1 MKLYQ
6 QFAEKGYHTS
16 VVTTFGIDF
25 DTYETVVLPRLR
37 GAGCRNN
44 LVVADGR
51 MLTHALDGPGAL
63 PQRAGSQYTVSGAGG
78 GGGVFHPKLFLQLG
92 RDKGR
97 LMVGSAN
104 MTAAGIAGNLELIA
118 TFRSGGAD
126 PERGLLVQAWRF
138 IEAFLSPEQAHQAQW
153 MLVRTPW
160 VRDTEAADGPI
171 RLPDGS
177 EAALLLSNDGEG
189 IGRRFARLAGA
200 EVNRIVVVSPYWDDS
215 LQALFDLS
223 RQLEP
228 ARIGVLIDPSTEA
241 FPADVA
247 ARRLPDLE
255 VFARR
260 TFGGTRYMHAK
271 AIVAMA
277 RDADHLLVGSANCTT
292 AALGK
297 RGSAGTNAE
306 ACVYRRLPPGTVL
319 DAFGL
324 AALVGDEHRVD
335 VSSLPAMRK
344 GEEIPL
350 RTLSARSPGVF
361 VLRGDDLRW
370 RPAIGMS
377 DPQNRSVTLVDATGC
392 EMPAVLER
400 QHPSDDS
407 EVRYLV
413 SGMGTP
419 PAFARVTSPDGHDS
433 ALGIVTRI
441 DELREQV
448 REVGSRRTEKLRERL
463 ELGTDT
469 EATLEL
475 LEIIDELEA
484 GDRDR
489 PALGH
494 GVSIP
499 KTRSED
505 ENPVPATAYRKMS
518 YEEFMAHRRP
528 YRDGSRPSASVAGI
542 DMSLVRGVLNR
553 IVGVD
558 AGASG
563 LIAEADSDAI
573 VAAAFDMGD
582 ESAVQGSE
590 GDETESGRAP
600 NRADRASRSRKAA
613 TAQQIANAVAAFGS
627 AVRGKR
633 QQGDLSA
640 TDLLRLR
647 ALLMV
652 VCWAGLPS
660 SSDTGPQSDLQVL
673 EMDGSE
679 PTWWRTV
686 GRLINA
692 FFPGTSTALKLSLAD
707 DHDQVPPDVLEC
719 WATCYW
725 CLQAC
730 LSMPVRDR
738 TRQQIRQHI
747 GKLAERVYRLT
758 KLAADELLDG
768 VVRETMD
775 RMSDRLVER
784 LGVAREMI
792 ATGHEDLAAR
802 LGQG

>member
-1 MKLYQ
+1 M
-6 QFAEKGYHTS
+6 
-16 VVTTFGIDF
+16 VTTFGIDF

-63 PQRAGSQYTVSGAGG
+63 PQRAGSQYTVSGVGG

-97 LMVGSAN
+97 LMIGSAN

-118 TFRSGGAD
+118 TFRSGGNAD
-126 PERGLLVQAWRF
+126 PERGLLVQAWHF
-138 IEAFLSPEQAHQAQW
+138 IETLLSPEQAHQAQW

-160 VRDTEAADGPI
+160 IRDAEAAGGPI
-171 RLPDGS
+171 RLLDGS
-177 EAALLLSNDGEG
+177 EAALLLSNDAEG

-200 EVNRIVVVSPYWDDS
+200 GVSRIVVVSPYWDHS
-215 LQALFDLS
+215 LQALFDIS
-223 RQLEP
+223 SQLAP

-241 FPADVA
+241 FPAEVA
-247 ARRLPDLE
+247 AERLPELE
-255 VFARR
+255 VYARR
-260 TFGGTRYMHAK
+260 TFGGTRFMHAK
-271 AIVAMA
+271 AIVAMG
-277 RDADHLLVGSANCTT
+277 RDADHLLIGSANCTT
-292 AALGK
+292 AALGE

-324 AALVGDEHRVD
+324 AALVGAEHRVD
-335 VSSLPAMRK
+335 VSSLPAMRT

-350 RTLSARSPGVF
+350 KTLSTRSPGVF

-370 RPAIGMS
+370 RPAVGMS
-377 DPQNRSVTLVDATGC
+377 DPQNGSVTLVDATGC

-400 QHPSDDS
+400 QHPSDDG

-413 SGMGTP
+413 SGMGSP
-419 PAFARVTSPDGHDS
+419 PAFARVRSPDGDDS

-441 DELREQV
+441 DELREEV
-448 REVGSRRTEKLRERL
+448 REVGSRHTERLRERL
-463 ELGTDT
+463 ELRTDT

-489 PALGH
+489 PALGP

-499 KTRSED
+499 KTRSEG
-505 ENPVPATAYRKMS
+505 ESPVQADAYRKMS

-528 YRDGSRPSASVAGI
+528 YRDGSRPSASVAGT
-542 DMSLVRGVLNR
+542 DVSLVRGVLNR
-553 IVGVD
+553 IVGAE
-558 AGASG
+558 AGAPN
-563 LIAEADSDAI
+563 LIAEVRSDAT

-582 ESAVQGSE
+582 ESAVQGSD
-590 GDETESGRAP
+590 GDETESCMEAP
-600 NRADRASRSRKAA
+600 TRADRASRLRKAA
-613 TAQQIANAVAAFGS
+613 TAQQIAGAVTAFGTAVRSKREQDGLS
-627 AVRGKR
+627 AV
-633 QQGDLSA
+633 
-640 TDLLRLR
+640 DLLRLR

-660 SSDTGPQSDLQVL
+660 SPDTGPRSDLQVL
-673 EMDGSE
+673 EMEGSE
-679 PTWWRTV
+679 PTWWRTI
-686 GRLINA
+686 GRLLNA
-692 FFPGTSTALKLSLAD
+692 FFRPANGALGLSVTD

-719 WATCYW
+719 WATSYW

-730 LSMPVRDR
+730 LSMDAREP
-738 TRQQIRQHI
+738 TRQKIRKHI

-758 KLAADELLDG
+758 MLAEDELLGG

-775 RMSDRLVER
+775 RMSERLADR
-784 LGVAREMI
+784 LGVDPGVI
-792 ATGHEDLAAR
+792 AIGHKDMAAS
-802 LGQG
+802 LG